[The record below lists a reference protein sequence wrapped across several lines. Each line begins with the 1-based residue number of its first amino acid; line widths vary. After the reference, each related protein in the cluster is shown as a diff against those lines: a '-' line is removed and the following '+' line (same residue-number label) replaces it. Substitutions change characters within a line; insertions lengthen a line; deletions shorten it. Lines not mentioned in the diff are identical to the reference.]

1 MGLFSRRPKND
12 TPAETP
18 DEQRDAAAAPSD
30 TPADQTPAPA
40 ETAAG
45 ATPATAPA
53 PTAADP
59 ALTAAT
65 PTPAAA
71 NHANEAPALVVNT
84 LVQSA
89 LQVWAQKKG
98 AQTMFEVLR
107 QCATGELLLD
117 ISASQLAD
125 SAKGFQP
132 GDSIAISHEVDNA
145 GKKLLLAFTS
155 NERLAAYRTDRTPA
169 SLAQPATAVL
179 KQAITD
185 YEGIV
190 IDPRSADSCIAY
202 APEITQG
209 LTADP
214 AVNEA
219 LKAATAGRAS
229 SAELFAVASQAP
241 GVFVATK
248 DTKNEA
254 GEVVSITV
262 QNVTT
267 STGERFA
274 AAFTSPA
281 EVWAWGTEFNARPT
295 ALANV
300 TRVMR
305 ENGQVG
311 IVLNPGG
318 PAGIIP
324 ASELESIQ

>member
-18 DEQRDAAAAPSD
+18 DEQRDAAAAPSEI
-30 TPADQTPAPA
+30 PADQTPAPA
-40 ETAAG
+40 ETPPAE
-45 ATPATAPA
+45 TPAT
-53 PTAADP
+53 
-59 ALTAAT
+59 
-65 PTPAAA
+65 
-71 NHANEAPALVVNT
+71 APALVVNT

-98 AQTMFEVLR
+98 AQSMFEVLR

-132 GDSIAISHEVDNA
+132 GDSIAISHEFDNA
-145 GKKLLLAFTS
+145 GKRLLLAFTS

-219 LKAATAGRAS
+219 LKTATAGRLP

-248 DTKNEA
+248 DTKNDA

-267 STGERFA
+267 STGERYA

-318 PAGIIP
+318 PAAIIP
-324 ASELESIQ
+324 SSELESIQ